1 MGDHDHPEL
10 HQRPKD
16 HADKYIESDRRGAV
30 RATHGGRPMCELR
43 AALEAAGAAEG
54 VQIRT
59 DRRRYEAEQ
68 EE

>member
-1 MGDHDHPEL
+1 LRAID
-10 HQRPKD
+10 
-16 HADKYIESDRRGAV
+16 AV
-30 RATHGGRPMCELR
+30 RATHGGGPMCELR

-54 VQIRT
+54 VQIWT